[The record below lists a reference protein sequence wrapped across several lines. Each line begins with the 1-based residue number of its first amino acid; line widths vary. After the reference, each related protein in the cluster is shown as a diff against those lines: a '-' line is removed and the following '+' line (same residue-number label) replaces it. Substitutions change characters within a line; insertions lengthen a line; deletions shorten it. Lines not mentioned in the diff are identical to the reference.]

1 MKHTREGDNMIK
13 VKQDIKA
20 LHNKIQHNLLRHL
33 HLIAYLK
40 HIHSGELECWLDDN
54 TLKCTIII

>member
-1 MKHTREGDNMIK
+1 MIK